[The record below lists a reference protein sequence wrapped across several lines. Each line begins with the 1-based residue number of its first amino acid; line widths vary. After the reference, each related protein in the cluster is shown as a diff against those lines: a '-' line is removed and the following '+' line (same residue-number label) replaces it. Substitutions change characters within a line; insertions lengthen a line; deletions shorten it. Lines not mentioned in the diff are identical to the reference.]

1 MPRKTPFHPRTQALA
16 ESYAWKEWAG
26 YLAVCTYD
34 RHSEREYFAF
44 RYAAG
49 LLDVTPLY
57 KVDVRGPDAAAFLS
71 RAWCRD
77 ITKCS
82 VGRVVY
88 TTMADAHGKCLDD
101 GTVSRL
107 SRDHYRVTSSESWLA
122 WFGRLSR
129 GFDVTLEDTTHQ
141 VAALALQGP
150 HARDVLREITAFDV
164 DRMRFF
170 RVRPTTIAGVPVH
183 LSRTGYT
190 GDLGYE
196 IWTSNEHALALWDA
210 LIAAGRPWGLEPAG
224 LDALDVTRIEA
235 GFVLQGID
243 YVSARSCL
251 IEARKSTPT
260 EAGLGWTVDLDDRPP
275 FVGQKAL
282 LLERERGPVWDLVGL
297 ELDWPELEALYA
309 SYGLPPH
316 LAPLACR
323 QAVPV
328 YGPSGQVGQATSQT
342 WSPVLKK
349 PIALAQIRVGHAKVG
364 TRLQVEH
371 TVEFER
377 RRITATVVERPF
389 YDPPRK
395 KHTPKRGRPA
405 GLAGAEAAK

>member
-1 MPRKTPFHPRTQALA
+1 MPRKTPFHPRTEDLA

-34 RHSEREYFAF
+34 RHSEREYVAF
-44 RYAAG
+44 RHTAG

-57 KVDVRGPDAAAFLS
+57 KIDVRGPDAGAFLS
-71 RAWCRD
+71 RVWCRD
-77 ITKCS
+77 ISKAT

-88 TTMADAHGKCLDD
+88 TTLCDAHGKCLDD

-107 SRDHYRVTSSESWLA
+107 GPDHYRATSSESWISWYHKLA
-122 WFGRLSR
+122 R
-129 GFDVTLEDTTHQ
+129 GFDVTLEDTSHRI
-141 VAALALQGP
+141 AALALQGP
-150 HARDVLREITAFDV
+150 HARDVLREITEFDV

-170 RVRPTTIAGVPVH
+170 RVRPTTIGGLPVH

-196 IWTSNEHALALWDA
+196 IWTDNEHALGLWDA
-210 LIAAGRPWGLEPAG
+210 IVVAGRSWGLEPAG

-275 FVGQKAL
+275 FVGQQAL
-282 LLERERGPVWDLVGL
+282 LEERERGPVWDLVGL
-297 ELDWPELEALYA
+297 ELDWPELEALYH

-316 LAPLACR
+316 LAPIACR
-323 QAVPV
+323 DAVPV
-328 YGPSGQVGQATSQT
+328 YDAGRQVGQATSTT

-349 PIALAQIRVGHAKVG
+349 PIALAQVRAGHG
-364 TRLQVEH
+364 GLGHRLQVEH

-389 YDPPRK
+389 FDPPRK
-395 KHTPKRGRPA
+395 KHTPKKGRPE
-405 GLAGAEAAK
+405 GLSRTEAAR